1 MSNWT
6 KGFIGVAIAS
16 QVILFVI
23 LFGCKAGDAF
33 YIADFNG
40 AGDTITQATDEASLV
55 DSNYVGTYY
64 PWVKTIDGNTNK
76 LTFPCSYNFMTLGKV
91 ATILVNEATSY
102 KSEF

>member
-33 YIADFNG
+33 YITG
-40 AGDTITQATDEASLV
+40 V
-55 DSNYVGTYY
+55 DMFGIVLSS
-64 PWVKTIDGNTNK
+64 I
-76 LTFPCSYNFMTLGKV
+76 CTLLYIP
-91 ATILVNEATSY
+91 AILVSHESDKIRKKLDEQLQA
-102 KSEF
+102 

>member
-33 YIADFNG
+33 YISG
-40 AGDTITQATDEASLV
+40 TDLFGIIMSSVCTLV
-55 DSNYVGTYY
+55 YI
-64 PWVKTIDGNTNK
+64 P
-76 LTFPCSYNFMTLGKV
+76 
-91 ATILVNEATSY
+91 AILVSNHSDNIRKKLNEQLQA
-102 KSEF
+102 

>member
-33 YIADFNG
+33 YITGADMFG
-40 AGDTITQATDEASLV
+40 IVLS
-55 DSNYVGTYY
+55 S
-64 PWVKTIDGNTNK
+64 I
-76 LTFPCSYNFMTLGKV
+76 CTLLYIP
-91 ATILVNEATSY
+91 AILVSHESDKIRKKLNEQLQA
-102 KSEF
+102 

>member
-33 YIADFNG
+33 YITSVDMFGIVLSSICTLLYIPAIVISHDS
-40 AGDTITQATDEASLV
+40 DKIRKKLDEQLQA
-55 DSNYVGTYY
+55 
-64 PWVKTIDGNTNK
+64 
-76 LTFPCSYNFMTLGKV
+76 
-91 ATILVNEATSY
+91 
-102 KSEF
+102 

>member
-33 YIADFNG
+33 YITGVDMFGIVLSSICTLLYIPAILISYETDKIRKKL
-40 AGDTITQATDEASLV
+40 DEQLQA
-55 DSNYVGTYY
+55 
-64 PWVKTIDGNTNK
+64 
-76 LTFPCSYNFMTLGKV
+76 
-91 ATILVNEATSY
+91 
-102 KSEF
+102 

>member
-33 YIADFNG
+33 YITGVDMFGIVLSSICTLLYIPAIVISYETDKIRKKL
-40 AGDTITQATDEASLV
+40 DEQLQA
-55 DSNYVGTYY
+55 
-64 PWVKTIDGNTNK
+64 
-76 LTFPCSYNFMTLGKV
+76 
-91 ATILVNEATSY
+91 
-102 KSEF
+102 

>member
-33 YIADFNG
+33 YITG
-40 AGDTITQATDEASLV
+40 V
-55 DSNYVGTYY
+55 DMFGIVLSS
-64 PWVKTIDGNTNK
+64 I
-76 LTFPCSYNFMTLGKV
+76 CTLLYIP
-91 ATILVNEATSY
+91 AILVSHDSDKIRKKLDEQLQA
-102 KSEF
+102 

>member
-33 YIADFNG
+33 YITGVDMFGIVLSSICTLLYIPAIVISHDS
-40 AGDTITQATDEASLV
+40 DKIRKKLDEQLQA
-55 DSNYVGTYY
+55 
-64 PWVKTIDGNTNK
+64 
-76 LTFPCSYNFMTLGKV
+76 
-91 ATILVNEATSY
+91 
-102 KSEF
+102 

>member
-33 YIADFNG
+33 YITGVDMLGIVLSSICTLLYIPAIVISYETDKIRKKL
-40 AGDTITQATDEASLV
+40 DEQLQA
-55 DSNYVGTYY
+55 
-64 PWVKTIDGNTNK
+64 
-76 LTFPCSYNFMTLGKV
+76 
-91 ATILVNEATSY
+91 
-102 KSEF
+102 

>member
-33 YIADFNG
+33 YITG
-40 AGDTITQATDEASLV
+40 V
-55 DSNYVGTYY
+55 DMLGIVLSS
-64 PWVKTIDGNTNK
+64 I
-76 LTFPCSYNFMTLGKV
+76 CTLLYIP
-91 ATILVNEATSY
+91 AILVSHESDKIRKKLNEQLQA
-102 KSEF
+102 